1 VGDSLNEVLV
11 PLNCKVRG
19 LESLADLLNPQKLFP
34 NSYQTLTVPVYN
46 TTQSVTNSKTY
57 YLIYSGGGLNSN
69 LNSPLVTD
77 QIGTQIASGT
87 PIIQPASTQ
96 TADVIIQD
104 VGTPIDRLSGSTAT
118 GIEVSQA

>member
-1 VGDSLNEVLV
+1 
-11 PLNCKVRG
+11 
-19 LESLADLLNPQKLFP
+19 
-34 NSYQTLTVPVYN
+34 VYN

-87 PIIQPASTQ
+87 PIIQTASTQ

-104 VGTPIDRLSGSTAT
+104 VGTPIDRLSGSAIT